1 MRRLRKAF
9 TLIELLV
16 VIAIIAILAAMLLPA
31 LSRAR
36 EEARKAVCKS
46 NLKQIGLA
54 LAIYA
59 NDFGDFYPC
68 FAAPPVTGTQIDATA
83 VGGGTS
89 KLGSRNQMSL
99 LFRNYITDS
108 GLFCCPS
115 APQDAKDFVGW
126 YVQTPGAGKKNYL
139 DETECS
145 YAYDPFKRVSSRP
158 TVGIASDRPD
168 GPTGAP
174 LVDRNSPNHT
184 NSGQNVLFV
193 DGHVG
198 WLTSIIETDSTLAA
212 LGNTI
217 WQSAMKS
224 NTGVPMYAETDTY
237 LRWD

>member
-1 MRRLRKAF
+1 
-9 TLIELLV
+9 LV

-46 NLKQIGLA
+46 NLKQLGLGM
-54 LAIYA
+54 AIYA

-68 FAAPPVTGTQIDATA
+68 FGAPPIMGGSNQLDATA
-83 VGGGTS
+83 TGGGTS
-89 KLGSRNQMSL
+89 KLGSRNQLSL
-99 LFRNYITDS
+99 LFRNYITDA
-108 GLFCCPS
+108 GLFTCPS

-126 YVQTPGAGKKNYL
+126 FVKTPPAGKKDYL

-145 YAYDPFKRVSSRP
+145 YAYDPFKMVGHRP
-158 TVGIASDRPD
+158 SVGVAGDRPD
-168 GPTGAP
+168 GPTGSP
-174 LVDRNSPNHT
+174 RVDRNSPNHQ

-193 DGHVG
+193 DGHVS
-198 WLTSIIETDSTLAA
+198 WQSTAIETDSTLAA

-217 WQSAMKS
+217 WESALK
-224 NTGVPMYAETDTY
+224 NAAGLPMYSETDTY